1 MVFPTVGYG
10 NPDEAGLDLL
20 QNILAGQSGLLFRDL
35 RDKQSLGYSVTA
47 FPWKSAKSGA
57 LIFYIGTEPG
67 KLAQAEAGF
76 KSVIKELHNEP
87 LPAEELERGKNQIRG
102 DYYREHQSLASRSSE
117 AAALTILGLPLDY
130 ARNMVDKAQAIDAKT
145 LQDLARK
152 YLQTDKAYMVVVK
165 P

>member
-1 MVFPTVGYG
+1 M
-10 NPDEAGLDLL
+10 
-20 QNILAGQSGLLFRDL
+20 FRDL

-47 FPWKSAKSGA
+47 FPWKSAKAGA
-57 LIFYIGTEPG
+57 LIFYICTEPG

-76 KSVIKELHNEP
+76 RTVIKELQNEL

-102 DYYREHQSLASRSSE
+102 DYYRDHQSLASRSSE

-130 ARNMVDKAQAIDAKT
+130 ARNMVDKAQAVDAKAI
-145 LQDLARK
+145 QALARK
-152 YLQTDKAYMVVVK
+152 YLQPDKAYTVVVK